1 MKMMRGLGLSLL
13 TAALLA
19 ACGGGDPYVPGSGST
34 TGAPTAKGSFKAVVS
49 FGDSMSDVGAYAP
62 ATSLAGNGQAP
73 YMGGKFTTNSA
84 AGTVWVE
91 NIAASLGLAIT
102 PHEVGFAGTSVKC
115 PAAAISTSLA
125 NTCTGYAQGGSRV
138 SDPNGIGKS
147 GGALTV
153 PVVTQVANHLTR
165 FGGFKDSDLV
175 LVYVGSN
182 DVFTQFGAF
191 TAKATQIQTDAATGK
206 ITADQAQ
213 LALFNAQTAAQGE
226 MKKAAQDLA
235 TIVRDQILAKGGKYV
250 AVLTLSD
257 IVDTPF
263 GRSVPASV
271 QPVLTDLSLIFN
283 LWLRDGLTNQPVQIV
298 DAFAMFKDSYQN
310 PAKYGLTNNTIP
322 ACDGAKIAAITG
334 GQVKDGSSLFCNATA
349 GVPYNG
355 IRDGADVNTW
365 LFADA
370 VHPTTG
376 GHKAISSS
384 LLTQLKAYGWL

>member
-73 YMGGKFTTNSA
+73 YLGGKFTTNSA

-125 NTCTGYAQGGSRV
+125 NTCTDYAQGVSRV

-226 MKKAAQDLA
+226 M
-235 TIVRDQILAKGGKYV
+235 
-250 AVLTLSD
+250 
-257 IVDTPF
+257 
-263 GRSVPASV
+263 
-271 QPVLTDLSLIFN
+271 
-283 LWLRDGLTNQPVQIV
+283 
-298 DAFAMFKDSYQN
+298 
-310 PAKYGLTNNTIP
+310 
-322 ACDGAKIAAITG
+322 
-334 GQVKDGSSLFCNATA
+334 
-349 GVPYNG
+349 
-355 IRDGADVNTW
+355 
-365 LFADA
+365 
-370 VHPTTG
+370 
-376 GHKAISSS
+376 
-384 LLTQLKAYGWL
+384 